1 MAQSFNAS
9 LNVQLNT
16 ASLNAS
22 TKQISNALGRIT
34 GQASEFQKSLDAST
48 ARVFAFGATTVVLN
62 SITQSFKKL
71 VATTIEVE
79 KRLIEINSIFQATE
93 TTFNRF
99 RNSIFQVAKETGQS
113 FDTVAEGA
121 AELARQGLSAEE
133 TAKRLK
139 AALVLTRI
147 SGLDAEKSVKSL
159 TAAINGFTSAGL
171 SANQIVN
178 KMVAVDTAFAVSAQ
192 DLAEAFSR
200 AGSTAEDA
208 GVSFDQLL
216 GLVTAVE
223 QKTARGGAVIGNAFK
238 SIFTRLQRGTTID
251 ELQELGVAIDAT
263 MSGVQKLQALSMAI
277 ENIADPTVVS
287 KIKELAGGVFQIN
300 VVSAALKDIG
310 SETSI
315 FAKATQ
321 TGVQATN
328 QAFEKNAALSESMAH
343 NINRLIVGLTSL
355 GEKVGSITFGPLLEN
370 LVGIAI
376 KFTEFLDKALDPEK
390 GNNFI
395 RGFFKAISTFLSGPA
410 IVIFTAAFLKIA
422 KLVGKFALD
431 GMKALFKMGTEAEKL
446 KNIQGGIVGL
456 LSRDSALRK
465 VIQSTTAT
473 QLQKEQ
479 AVIAAIKRE
488 NALLTQQA
496 ALMRSLAAAAAA
508 RGVGGFT
515 QGTGFT
521 GRRGRTFSHGFMAEE
536 ATARMLGAPDDVQ
549 AHMGTGK
556 INGRDFIMN
565 NYEMEVPNFAGGNS
579 AVIPMYAGG
588 HLPRYARG
596 SRGQQVLGRP
606 DKPLAD
612 REDITT
618 RDEAIAA
625 GYTERQASH
634 RFGAAPKK
642 PKAKKTE
649 QVVLVT
655 PQNMGMLIP
664 SIGKSATI
672 GKKTRGRFKF
682 GGKHMGFEYG
692 GPLEVDGPKVPKAV
706 DQAADPHDEKLKKN
720 ITKSVTTNAANFAAL
735 LKPVLGKPSPA
746 KILQKLKSQG
756 GGKGALKGI
765 VGAAFE
771 ASVNAALDISPA
783 RKVEGGDFD
792 VKGVSGKKAAAIR
805 KLFGVSNPKANIFD
819 YKENSRRN
827 SIASF
832 AKKIANEDAEK
843 GSVKFVT
850 REVRRGTKAF
860 AGGHIPKFAGGHM
873 PKYARGMKMGGASA
887 GGGGSI
893 GKLMGIFDSIT
904 SVGFGLQFAFGAISS
919 AIGFVQAAYEKQIT
933 VMEAATEKRI
943 EEIEASDDNFLMK
956 RALIQEEM
964 RLLEEIKKQPPV
976 YVRLAEAAKAAAIA
990 LGALAALNMV
1000 TRGGLGRAIGKTKVG
1015 GIFGGSTKSGIG
1027 RKAKLRAAE
1036 KFKGQPDRMV
1046 KAQKA
1051 GIGASRLARGG
1062 GAAAALFGVYD
1073 IGSTLMNE
1081 DLTKRE
1087 KIVGVSES
1095 TGAIAGGIGG
1105 GIAGAKLGATLA
1117 PFLGPAAPL
1126 VAAITTFGG
1135 SIIGAVGGGMAAGK
1149 AAEALTPQ
1157 EKAIAEAKEKIA
1169 ATQTAVGV
1177 GRTKFDKAPDFEGFG
1192 DKESQIDFLNKSLEE
1207 GMANAADPK
1216 ALADAYD
1223 KAAKAV
1229 EKQAKIS
1236 DELFLENQ
1244 EAKDGSKKKKKITEK
1259 LNKSNEELA
1268 KAQDA
1273 LANVVAN
1280 ISGWKYKDLQMQ
1292 MSWQADMDEATAT
1305 LAQAHKDYAATLL
1318 DLQERQSKIT
1328 LKTADAFAQA
1338 QDQQALVQA
1347 LATGPNALAMNMGA
1361 GFQTQQRGLDQF
1373 RGAVINAQTGVD
1385 TAYAETSKTASEQGR
1400 TATNREM
1407 LQGSLAARNNLEK
1420 ASQQFESAARKAG
1433 IDILSKMK
1441 QVGDLQMANEKKM
1454 AELTAQTIQA
1464 QVSHIQQAFGQGG
1477 MDLDFVHAQGKEIAD
1492 EMLKDPADI
1501 DYEKIGMMM
1510 SEYDDEGTGV
1520 SIDKLVTLF
1529 GVSQDKLQEILA
1541 KVADAGLVGGEGK
1554 NMLLQLRS
1562 GEGEDFKG
1570 MMDDA
1575 KGLDATAEM
1584 DELLETQRG
1593 LNKAMAQATKA
1604 WEKFATDSDT
1614 ADIAKKLKETQEKI
1628 ESGEAS
1634 VDEVLKFLDEN
1645 LQASKDLQPF
1655 LAEQAKFAKSAT
1667 NSMKMLANK
1676 MISMENLIKDLMDE
1690 EPAEGTGATAL
1701 EPASEGS

>member
-71 VATTIEVE
+71 VSTTIEVE

-113 FDTVAEGA
+113 FSTVAEGA

-171 SANQIVN
+171 NANQIVN

-251 ELQELGVAIDAT
+251 ELQELGVAIDAS
-263 MSGVQKLQALSMAI
+263 MNGVEKLQALSTAI
-277 ENIADPTVVS
+277 EGIADPTVVS

-310 SETSI
+310 SETSV
-315 FAKATQ
+315 FAQATK

-370 LVGIAI
+370 LVGIAV
-376 KFTEFLDKALDPEK
+376 KFTEFLDNALDPEK

-446 KNIQGGIVGL
+446 KSIQGGIVGL
-456 LSRDSALRK
+456 LSRDSSLRK
-465 VIQSTTAT
+465 VIQSTTAS

-536 ATARMLGAPDDVQ
+536 ASARMLGAPNDVQ
-549 AHMGTGK
+549 AHMGKGTIG
-556 INGRDFIMN
+556 GRSFIMN
-565 NYEMEVPNFAGGNS
+565 DNELEFPRFAGGSDS
-579 AVIPMYAGG
+579 AVVPLYAGG

-596 SRGQQVLGRP
+596 QGRIGRP
-606 DKPLAD
+606 SKPLSD

-618 RDEAIAA
+618 REQAIAA
-625 GYTERQASH
+625 GYSTSQVSQ
-634 RFGAAPKK
+634 RFGAAKK
-642 PKAKKTE
+642 GPKAKKTE
-649 QVVLVT
+649 KVVYVT
-655 PQNMGMLIP
+655 PRNMGMLIP
-664 SIGKSATI
+664 DIGKSGTI

-682 GGKHMGFEYG
+682 QGKHMGFEYG
-692 GPLEVDGPKVPKAV
+692 GPLEVDGPKVPRAV

-746 KILQKLKSQG
+746 KILQKLKAQG

-792 VKGVSGKKAAAIR
+792 VKGVSGKKAGAIR

-819 YKENSRRN
+819 YKENSRKN
-827 SIASF
+827 SVASF
-832 AKKIANEDAEK
+832 AKKIANEDAAK
-843 GSVKFVT
+843 GGVKYRT

-860 AGGHIPKFAGGHM
+860 AGGHIPR
-873 PKYARGMKMGGASA
+873 YAKGMKMGGASA
-887 GGGGSI
+887 GGGGLA
-893 GKLMGIFDSIT
+893 KLMGAFDMIT
-904 SVGFGLQFAFGAISS
+904 SAGFGLQFAFAAISG
-919 AIGFVQAAYEKQIT
+919 AIGFVEAAYEKQMK

-943 EEIEASDDNFLMK
+943 EEIESSDESFLMK
-956 RALIQEEM
+956 RALVQEEIK
-964 RLLEEIKKQPPV
+964 LLDELKKQPPV
-976 YVRLAEAAKAAAIA
+976 YIRLAEAAKTAAIA
-990 LGALAALNMV
+990 LGALAALNFA
-1000 TRGGLGRAIGKTKVG
+1000 TKGGLGRAAGRTGLGKKAGAIFRPEKAAKMKVMDQM
-1015 GIFGGSTKSGIG
+1015 
-1027 RKAKLRAAE
+1027 
-1036 KFKGQPDRMV
+1036 KGQSGRV
-1046 KAQKA
+1046 LAAQQA
-1051 GIGASRLARGG
+1051 GKQAAGKGLFRRTLGKS
-1062 GAAAALFGVYD
+1062 GAAALLFGGMD
-1073 IGSTLMNE
+1073 IASTLGNE
-1081 DLTKRE
+1081 DLTKRQ
-1087 KIVGVSES
+1087 KQVGVSES
-1095 TGAIAGGIGG
+1095 VGAMGG
-1105 GIAGAKLGATLA
+1105 GMAGAVLGAKLSAAVA
-1117 PFLGPAAPL
+1117 PFFGPAAPL
-1126 VAAITTFGG
+1126 VVALGG
-1135 SIIGAVGGGMAAGK
+1135 LVGGIGGAIVGGAAGK
-1149 AAEALTPQ
+1149 GVAEALTPE
-1157 EKAIAEAKEKIA
+1157 EKAMVEAKEKVA

-1192 DKESQIDFLNKSLEE
+1192 DKDSQIDFLNKSLTE

-1236 DELFLENQ
+1236 DELHLEEQ
-1244 EAKDGSKKKKKITEK
+1244 EAKEGSKKKKKITEK

-1280 ISGWKYKDLQMQ
+1280 ISNWKYKDLQMQ
-1292 MSWQADMDEATAT
+1292 MSWQADMDEATET
-1305 LAQAHKDYAATLL
+1305 LAKAQKDYASTLA
-1318 DLQERQSKIT
+1318 DVQERQSKIT

-1338 QDQQALVQA
+1338 QDQQALVQS

-1373 RGAVINAQTGVD
+1373 RGAMVNAQTGVD
-1385 TAYAETSKTASEQGR
+1385 VAYAETSKAAAEKGS
-1400 TATNREM
+1400 APTNLELM
-1407 LQGSLAARNNLEK
+1407 KGTLAARNNLEK
-1420 ASQQFESAARKAG
+1420 AGQQFESAARKAG

-1477 MDLDFVHAQGKEIAD
+1477 MDLDYVHAQGKEVAD

-1510 SEYDDEGTGV
+1510 SEFDDQGTGV

-1529 GVSQDKLQEILA
+1529 GVSQGKLEEILG
-1541 KVADAGLVGGEGK
+1541 KVADAGMVGGEGK
-1554 NMLLQLRS
+1554 NMLMQLRS
-1562 GEGEDFKG
+1562 GQGEDFKG
-1570 MMDDA
+1570 MMNDA
-1575 KGLDATAEM
+1575 KGLDPTAEM
-1584 DELLETQRG
+1584 DELLETQKG
-1593 LNKAMAQATKA
+1593 LNAAMGAATKA

-1655 LAEQAKFAKSAT
+1655 LSEQAKFAKSAT

-1676 MISMENLIKDLMDE
+1676 MLSMERLIKDLMDE

-1701 EPASEGS
+1701 EPASE

>member
-113 FDTVAEGA
+113 FSTVAEGA

-171 SANQIVN
+171 NANQIVN

-251 ELQELGVAIDAT
+251 ELQELGVAIDAS
-263 MSGVQKLQALSMAI
+263 MNGVEKLQALSTAI
-277 ENIADPTVVS
+277 EGIADPTVVS

-310 SETSI
+310 SETSV
-315 FAKATQ
+315 FAQATK

-370 LVGIAI
+370 LVGIAV
-376 KFTEFLDKALDPEK
+376 KFTEFLDNALDPEK

-456 LSRDSALRK
+456 LSRDSSLRK

-521 GRRGRTFSHGFMAEE
+521 GRRGRGFSHGFMAEE
-536 ATARMLGAPDDVQ
+536 ASARMLGAPDNVQ
-549 AHMGTGK
+549 AHMGQGK
-556 INGRDFIMN
+556 INGKSFIMN
-565 NYEMEVPNFAGGNS
+565 DNELEFPRFAGGSDS
-579 AVIPMYAGG
+579 AVVPLYAGG
-588 HLPRYARG
+588 HLPRYAKG
-596 SRGQQVLGRP
+596 RGQQILGRP
-606 DKPLAD
+606 DQPL
-612 REDITT
+612 RERADITT

-625 GYTERQASH
+625 GYSERQASN

-649 QVVLVT
+649 KVVYVT
-655 PQNMGMLIP
+655 PRNMGMLVP
-664 SIGKSATI
+664 DIGKSGTI

-682 GGKHMGFEYG
+682 QGKHMGFEYG
-692 GPLEVDGPKVPKAV
+692 GPLEVDGPKVPTAV

-746 KILQKLKSQG
+746 KILQKLKAQG

-783 RKVEGGDFD
+783 KKVEGGDFD
-792 VKGVSGKKAAAIR
+792 VKGVSGKKAGAIR

-819 YKENSRRN
+819 YKENSRKN
-827 SIASF
+827 SVASF
-832 AKKIANEDAEK
+832 AKKIANEDAAK
-843 GSVKFVT
+843 GSVKYRT
-850 REVRRGTKAF
+850 REVRRGVKAF
-860 AGGHIPKFAGGHM
+860 AGGHIPR
-873 PKYARGMKMGGASA
+873 YAKGLKMGGASA
-887 GGGGSI
+887 GGGGLA
-893 GKLMGIFDSIT
+893 KLMGVFDMIT
-904 SVGFGLQFAFGAISS
+904 SAGFGLQFAFGAISG
-919 AIGFVQAAYEKQIT
+919 AIGFVEAAYEKQMK

-943 EEIEASDDNFLMK
+943 EEIESSDETFLMK
-956 RALIQEEM
+956 RALVQEEIK
-964 RLLEEIKKQPPV
+964 LLDQLKKQPPV
-976 YVRLAEAAKAAAIA
+976 YIKLAEAAKTAAIA
-990 LGALAALNMV
+990 LGALAALNFA
-1000 TRGGLGRAIGKTKVG
+1000 TKGGLGRAAGRTVG
-1015 GIFGGSTKSGIG
+1015 GTRLGQRAGAFF
-1027 RKAKLRAAE
+1027 RPEKAAKM
-1036 KFKGQPDRMV
+1036 KVMDQMKGQSGRV
-1046 KAQKA
+1046 LAAQQA
-1051 GIGASRLARGG
+1051 GKQAAGKGLFRRTLGKS
-1062 GAAAALFGVYD
+1062 GAAALLFGGMD
-1073 IGSTLMNE
+1073 IASTLGNE
-1081 DLTKRE
+1081 DLTKGQKVE
-1087 KIVGVSES
+1087 GVSES
-1095 TGAIAGGIGG
+1095 VGAMAGGVGG
-1105 GIAGAKLGATLA
+1105 AIAGAKLGAVLA

-1126 VAAITTFGG
+1126 VAAITTLGG
-1135 SIIGAVGGGMAAGK
+1135 GIGGAIVGGMGGK
-1149 AAEALTPQ
+1149 KVGEALTPE
-1157 EKAIAEAKEKIA
+1157 EKAMVEAREKVA
-1169 ATQTAVGV
+1169 ATQEAVGV

-1192 DKESQIDFLNKSLEE
+1192 DNKSQIEFLNKSLTE

-1236 DELFLENQ
+1236 DELHLEEQ

-1259 LNKSNEELA
+1259 LNKSNEALA
-1268 KAQDA
+1268 KAQDD

-1280 ISGWKYKDLQMQ
+1280 ISNWKYKDLQMQ

-1305 LAQAHKDYAATLL
+1305 LAKAQKDYASTLA
-1318 DLQERQSKIT
+1318 DIQERQSQIT

-1338 QDQQALVQA
+1338 QDQQALVQS

-1373 RGAVINAQTGVD
+1373 RGAMVNAQTGVD
-1385 TAYAETSKTASEQGR
+1385 VAYAETSKAAAEKGSSP
-1400 TATNREM
+1400 TNLELM
-1407 LQGSLAARNNLEK
+1407 KGSLAARNNLEK

-1433 IDILSKMK
+1433 IDILSKMR

-1477 MDLDFVHAQGKEIAD
+1477 MDLDYVHAQGKEVAD

-1510 SEYDDEGTGV
+1510 SEFDDQGTGV

-1529 GVSQDKLQEILA
+1529 GVSQGKLEEILG
-1541 KVADAGLVGGEGK
+1541 KVADAGMVGGEGK
-1554 NMLLQLRS
+1554 NMLMQLRS
-1562 GEGEDFKG
+1562 GQGEDFKG
-1570 MMDDA
+1570 MMNDA
-1575 KGLDATAEM
+1575 KGLDPTAEM
-1584 DELLETQRG
+1584 DELLETQKG
-1593 LNKAMAQATKA
+1593 LNAAMGAATKA

-1655 LAEQAKFAKSAT
+1655 LSEQAKFAKSAT

-1676 MISMENLIKDLMDE
+1676 MLSMENLIKDLMDE

-1701 EPASEGS
+1701 EPASE

>member
-113 FDTVAEGA
+113 FSTVAEGA

-171 SANQIVN
+171 NANQIVN

-251 ELQELGVAIDAT
+251 ELQELGVAIDAS

-376 KFTEFLDKALDPEK
+376 KFTEFLDNALDPEK

-431 GMKALFKMGTEAEKL
+431 GMKSLFKMGTEAEKL

-456 LSRDSALRK
+456 LSRDSTLRK

-488 NALLTQQA
+488 NALLKQQA

-536 ATARMLGAPDDVQ
+536 ASARMLGAPDDVQ

-556 INGRDFIMN
+556 INGKDFIMN
-565 NYEMEVPNFAGGNS
+565 NYEVEVPRFAGGSDS
-579 AVIPMYAGG
+579 AVVPLYAGG

-596 SRGQQVLGRP
+596 RGQVRFGKP
-606 DKPLAD
+606 SKPLSERD
-612 REDITT
+612 DITT
-618 RDEAIAA
+618 RDQAIAA
-625 GYTERQASH
+625 GYSESQASQ
-634 RFGAAPKK
+634 RFGAAKK
-642 PKAKKTE
+642 GPKAKKTE
-649 QVVLVT
+649 KVVLVT
-655 PQNMGMLIP
+655 PRNMGMLIP
-664 SIGKSATI
+664 DIGRSATI

-692 GPLEVDGPKVPKAV
+692 GPLEVDGPKVPRAV

-720 ITKSVTTNAANFAAL
+720 ITRSVTTNAANFAGL

-792 VKGVSGKKAAAIR
+792 VKGVSDKKAGAIR

-819 YKENSRRN
+819 YKENSRKN
-827 SIASF
+827 SVASF
-832 AKKIANEDAEK
+832 AKKIANEDAAK
-843 GSVKFVT
+843 GSVKFVN

-860 AGGHIPKFAGGHM
+860 AGGHM
-873 PKYARGMKMGGASA
+873 PRYARGLPKGGAS
-887 GGGGSI
+887 GGGG
-893 GKLMGIFDSIT
+893 GLTKLMGVFDMIT
-904 SVGFGLQFAFGAISS
+904 SAGFGVQFAFTAISG
-919 AIGFVQAAYEKQIT
+919 AIGFVEAAYEKQMK

-943 EEIEASDDNFLMK
+943 EEIESSDESFLMK
-956 RALIQEEM
+956 RALIQEEI
-964 RLLEEIKKQPPV
+964 RLLDEIKKQPPV
-976 YVRLAEAAKAAAIA
+976 YIRLAEAAKAAAIA

-1000 TRGGLGRAIGKTKVG
+1000 TRGGLGRSVGKTRAGQAVG
-1015 GIFGGSTKSGIG
+1015 GFFRPEKAAKMKVMDQMKGQSGRVLAAQQAGKQAAKKGLMRRAVGGSALGAVAFGGMDIYSTMSNDELTG
-1027 RKAKLRAAE
+1027 R
-1036 KFKGQPDRMV
+1036 
-1046 KAQKA
+1046 QKA
-1051 GIGASRLARGG
+1051 
-1062 GAAAALFGVYD
+1062 
-1073 IGSTLMNE
+1073 
-1081 DLTKRE
+1081 
-1087 KIVGVSES
+1087 VGVSES
-1095 TGAIAGGIGG
+1095 VGAMGG
-1105 GIAGAKLGATLA
+1105 GIAGAAMGAKLSAAVA
-1117 PFLGPAAPL
+1117 PFFGPAAPL
-1126 VAAITTFGG
+1126 VVAL
-1135 SIIGAVGGGMAAGK
+1135 GALGGGIGGAMLGGAAGK
-1149 AAEALTPQ
+1149 GAAEALTAE
-1157 EKAIAEAKEKIA
+1157 EKAAISALERIK
-1169 ATQTAVGV
+1169 ATRDAVGV
-1177 GRTKFDKAPDFEGFG
+1177 GREKGEFKGGTEFEGFG
-1192 DKESQIDFLNKSLEE
+1192 TEKEQIDFLNKSIEE
-1207 GMANAADPK
+1207 GIANAPDPS
-1216 ALADAYD
+1216 ALAKAYD
-1223 KAAKAV
+1223 EAATAV
-1229 EKQAKIS
+1229 QEQQKKS
-1236 DELFLENQ
+1236 DELFAAVGDEDN
-1244 EAKDGSKKKKKITEK
+1244 AKKK
-1259 LNKSNEELA
+1259 NKLA
-1268 KAQDA
+1268 KQLFESDNKLIEAQDK
-1273 LANVVAN
+1273 LANVIAN
-1280 ISGWKYKDLQMQ
+1280 ISNWKYKDLQMQ
-1292 MSWQADMDEATAT
+1292 MSWQADMDEATST
-1305 LAQAHKDYAATLL
+1305 LEKAHKDYAATLL
-1318 DLQERQSKIT
+1318 DLRERQSKIT

-1347 LATGPNALAMNMGA
+1347 LATGPNAMAMNFGA

-1373 RGAVINAQTGVD
+1373 RGAMINAQTDVD
-1385 TAYAETSKTASEQGR
+1385 TAYAETSKTASAQGR
-1400 TATNREM
+1400 TATNKEM

-1441 QVGDLQMANEKKM
+1441 QVGDLAMANEKKM

-1477 MDLDFVHAQGKEIAD
+1477 MDLDYVHAQGKELAD

-1501 DYEKIGMMM
+1501 NYEKIGMMM
-1510 SEYDDEGTGV
+1510 AEYDDQGTGV
-1520 SIDKLVTLF
+1520 SVDKLVTLF
-1529 GVSQDKLQEILA
+1529 GVHQGKLEEILA

-1554 NMLLQLRS
+1554 NMLMQLRS

-1593 LNKAMAQATKA
+1593 LNKAMGEATKA

-1676 MISMENLIKDLMDE
+1676 MISMEQFIKDLMDE

-1701 EPASEGS
+1701 EPASE

>member
-9 LNVQLNT
+9 LNVQLNS

-71 VATTIEVE
+71 VSTTIEVE

-113 FDTVAEGA
+113 FSTVAEGA

-171 SANQIVN
+171 NANQIVN

-251 ELQELGVAIDAT
+251 ELQELGVAIDAS
-263 MSGVQKLQALSMAI
+263 MNGVEKLQALSTAI
-277 ENIADPTVVS
+277 EGIADPTVVS

-310 SETSI
+310 SETSV
-315 FAKATQ
+315 FAQATK

-370 LVGIAI
+370 LVGIAV
-376 KFTEFLDKALDPEK
+376 KFTEFLDNALDPEK

-456 LSRDSALRK
+456 LSRDSSLRK
-465 VIQSTTAT
+465 VIQSTTAS

-536 ATARMLGAPDDVQ
+536 ASARMLGAPNDVQ

-556 INGRDFIMN
+556 INGKDFVMN
-565 NYEMEVPNFAGGNS
+565 NYEVEVPRFAGGSDS
-579 AVIPMYAGG
+579 AVVPLYAGG

-596 SRGQQVLGRP
+596 QGRIGRP
-606 DKPLAD
+606 SKPLSD
-612 REDITT
+612 RADITT
-618 RDEAIAA
+618 REQAIAA
-625 GYTERQASH
+625 GYSTSQVSQ
-634 RFGAAPKK
+634 RFGAAKK
-642 PKAKKTE
+642 GPKAKKTE

-655 PQNMGMLIP
+655 PRNMGMLIP
-664 SIGKSATI
+664 DIGRSGTI

-682 GGKHMGFEYG
+682 QGKHMGFEYG
-692 GPLEVDGPKVPKAV
+692 GPLEVDGPKVPRAV

-720 ITKSVTTNAANFAAL
+720 ITRSVTTNAANFAGL

-792 VKGVSGKKAAAIR
+792 VKGVSGKKAGAIR

-819 YKENSRRN
+819 YKENSRKN
-827 SIASF
+827 SVASF
-832 AKKIANEDAEK
+832 AKKIANEDAAK
-843 GSVKFVT
+843 GAVKYRT

-860 AGGHIPKFAGGHM
+860 AGGHIPR
-873 PKYARGMKMGGASA
+873 YAKGMKMGGASA
-887 GGGGSI
+887 GGGGLA
-893 GKLMGIFDSIT
+893 KLMGVFDMIT
-904 SVGFGLQFAFGAISS
+904 SAGFGLQFAFAAISG
-919 AIGFVQAAYEKQIT
+919 AIGFVEAAYEKQMK

-943 EEIEASDDNFLMK
+943 EEIESSDESFLMK
-956 RALIQEEM
+956 RALVQEEIK
-964 RLLEEIKKQPPV
+964 LLDELKKQPPV
-976 YVRLAEAAKAAAIA
+976 YIRLAEAAKTAAIA
-990 LGALAALNMV
+990 LGALAALNFA
-1000 TRGGLGRAIGKTKVG
+1000 TKGGLGRAVGRTRVGRGVGGFFGKGKTPH
-1015 GIFGGSTKSGIG
+1015 
-1027 RKAKLRAAE
+1027 
-1036 KFKGQPDRMV
+1036 GQPS
-1046 KAQKA
+1046 
-1051 GIGASRLARGG
+1051 GTGAFGRAPIKGTTGKPRSPAMRGLRG
-1062 GAAAALFGVYD
+1062 AGAAALLFGGMD
-1073 IGSTLMNE
+1073 IASTLSNE
-1081 DLTKRE
+1081 DLTKRQ
-1087 KIVGVSES
+1087 KTVGVSES
-1095 TGAIAGGIGG
+1095 VGAMGG
-1105 GIAGAKLGATLA
+1105 GLAGAAMGAKLSAAVA
-1117 PFLGPAAPL
+1117 PFFGPAAPL
-1126 VAAITTFGG
+1126 VVAIGG
-1135 SIIGAVGGGMAAGK
+1135 LVGGIGGAIVGGAAGK
-1149 AAEALTPQ
+1149 GVAEALTPE
-1157 EKAIAEAKEKIA
+1157 EKAMMEAREKVA
-1169 ATQTAVGV
+1169 ATQKAVGV

-1192 DKESQIDFLNKSLEE
+1192 TSDQQAKFLNEQLQE

-1223 KAAKAV
+1223 KAAQAV
-1229 EKQAKIS
+1229 QKQTKIS
-1236 DELFLENQ
+1236 EELQLEEQ
-1244 EAKDGSKKKKKITEK
+1244 EAKEGSKKKKKITEK

-1280 ISGWKYKDLQMQ
+1280 ISNWKYKDLQMQ

-1305 LAQAHKDYAATLL
+1305 LAKAQKDYASTLA
-1318 DLQERQSKIT
+1318 DIQERQSKIT

-1338 QDQQALVQA
+1338 QDQQALVQS

-1373 RGAVINAQTGVD
+1373 RGAMVNAQTGVD
-1385 TAYAETSKTASEQGR
+1385 VAYAETSKAAAEKGS
-1400 TATNREM
+1400 APTNLELM
-1407 LQGSLAARNNLEK
+1407 KGTLAARNNLEK
-1420 ASQQFESAARKAG
+1420 AGQQFESAARKAG

-1477 MDLDFVHAQGKEIAD
+1477 MDLDYVHAQGKEVAD

-1510 SEYDDEGTGV
+1510 SEFDDQGTGV

-1529 GVSQDKLQEILA
+1529 GVSQGKLEEILG
-1541 KVADAGLVGGEGK
+1541 KVADAGMVGGEGK
-1554 NMLLQLRS
+1554 NMLMQLRS
-1562 GEGEDFKG
+1562 GEGESFKG

-1575 KGLDATAEM
+1575 KGLDPTAEM
-1584 DELLETQRG
+1584 DELLETQKG
-1593 LNKAMAQATKA
+1593 LNAAMGAATKA

-1655 LAEQAKFAKSAT
+1655 LSEQAKFAKSAT

-1676 MISMENLIKDLMDE
+1676 MLSMENLIKDLMDE

-1701 EPASEGS
+1701 EPSSEGS

>member
-71 VATTIEVE
+71 VSTTIEVE

-113 FDTVAEGA
+113 FSTVAEGA

-171 SANQIVN
+171 NANQIVN

-251 ELQELGVAIDAT
+251 ELQELGVAIDAS
-263 MSGVQKLQALSMAI
+263 MNGVEKLQALSTAI
-277 ENIADPTVVS
+277 EGIADPTVVS

-310 SETSI
+310 SETSV
-315 FAKATQ
+315 FAQATK

-370 LVGIAI
+370 LVGIAV
-376 KFTEFLDKALDPEK
+376 KFTEFLDNALDPEK

-410 IVIFTAAFLKIA
+410 VVIFTAAFLKIA

-456 LSRDSALRK
+456 LSRDSTLRK

-479 AVIAAIKRE
+479 AVITAIKRE

-521 GRRGRTFSHGFMAEE
+521 GRRGRGFSHGFMAEE
-536 ATARMLGAPDDVQ
+536 ASARMLGAPNDVQ

-556 INGRDFIMN
+556 INGKDFVMN
-565 NYEMEVPNFAGGNS
+565 NYEVEVPRFAGGSDS
-579 AVIPMYAGG
+579 AVVPMYAGG

-596 SRGQQVLGRP
+596 QLRIGRP
-606 DKPLAD
+606 SKPLS
-612 REDITT
+612 ENKDITT
-618 RDEAIAA
+618 REEAIAA
-625 GYTERQASH
+625 GYSTSQVSQ
-634 RFGAAPKK
+634 RFGAAKK
-642 PKAKKTE
+642 GPKAKKTE

-655 PQNMGMLIP
+655 PRNMGMLIP
-664 SIGKSATI
+664 DIGRSGTI

-682 GGKHMGFEYG
+682 QGKHMGFEYG
-692 GPLEVDGPKVPKAV
+692 GPLEVDGPKVPRAV

-720 ITKSVTTNAANFAAL
+720 ITRSVTTNAANFAGL

-792 VKGVSGKKAAAIR
+792 VKGVSGKKAGAIR

-819 YKENSRRN
+819 YKENSRKN
-827 SIASF
+827 SVASF
-832 AKKIANEDAEK
+832 AKKIANEDAAK
-843 GSVKFVT
+843 GAVKYRT

-860 AGGHIPKFAGGHM
+860 AGGHIPR
-873 PKYARGMKMGGASA
+873 YAKGMKMGGASA
-887 GGGGSI
+887 GGGGLA
-893 GKLMGIFDSIT
+893 KLMGVFDMIT
-904 SVGFGLQFAFGAISS
+904 SAGFGLQFAFGAISG
-919 AIGFVQAAYEKQIT
+919 AIGFVEAAYEKQMK

-943 EEIEASDDNFLMK
+943 EEIESSDESFLMK
-956 RALIQEEM
+956 RALVQEEIK
-964 RLLEEIKKQPPV
+964 LLDELKKQPPV
-976 YVRLAEAAKAAAIA
+976 YSRLAEAAKTAAIA
-990 LGALAALNMV
+990 LGALAALNFA
-1000 TRGGLGRAIGKTKVG
+1000 TKGGLGRAAGRTGLGKRAGAFFRPEKAAKMKVMDQM
-1015 GIFGGSTKSGIG
+1015 
-1027 RKAKLRAAE
+1027 
-1036 KFKGQPDRMV
+1036 KGQSGRV
-1046 KAQKA
+1046 LAAQQA
-1051 GIGASRLARGG
+1051 GKQAAGKGLFRRTLGKS
-1062 GAAAALFGVYD
+1062 GAAALLFGGMD
-1073 IGSTLMNE
+1073 IANTLGNE
-1081 DLTKRE
+1081 DLTKRQKVVANSE
-1087 KIVGVSES
+1087 TVG
-1095 TGAIAGGIGG
+1095 AMGG
-1105 GIAGAKLGATLA
+1105 GMAGAVLGAKLSAAVA
-1117 PFLGPAAPL
+1117 PFFGPAAPL
-1126 VAAITTFGG
+1126 VVALGG
-1135 SIIGAVGGGMAAGK
+1135 LVGGIGGAIVGGAAGK
-1149 AAEALTPQ
+1149 GAAEALTPE
-1157 EKAIAEAKEKIA
+1157 EKAMVEAKEKVA

-1192 DKESQIDFLNKSLEE
+1192 DKDSQIDFLNKSLTE

-1236 DELFLENQ
+1236 DELHLEEQ
-1244 EAKDGSKKKKKITEK
+1244 EAKEGSKKKKKITEK

-1280 ISGWKYKDLQMQ
+1280 ISNWKYKDLQMQ

-1305 LAQAHKDYAATLL
+1305 LAKAQKDYASTLT
-1318 DLQERQSKIT
+1318 DIQERQSQIT

-1338 QDQQALVQA
+1338 QDQQALVQS

-1373 RGAVINAQTGVD
+1373 RGAVVNAQTGVD
-1385 TAYAETSKTASEQGR
+1385 VAYADTMKGAAATGKS
-1400 TATNREM
+1400 ATNQQ
-1407 LQGSLAARNNLEK
+1407 LQQGSLAARNNLEK

-1477 MDLDFVHAQGKEIAD
+1477 MDLDYVHAQGKEVAD

-1510 SEYDDEGTGV
+1510 SEFDDQGTGV

-1529 GVSQDKLQEILA
+1529 GVSQGKLEEILG
-1541 KVADAGLVGGEGK
+1541 KVADAGMVGGEGK
-1554 NMLLQLRS
+1554 NMLMQLRS
-1562 GEGEDFKG
+1562 GQGEDFKG
-1570 MMDDA
+1570 MMNDA
-1575 KGLDATAEM
+1575 KGLDPTAEM
-1584 DELLETQRG
+1584 DELLETQKG
-1593 LNKAMAQATKA
+1593 LNAAMGAATKA

-1655 LAEQAKFAKSAT
+1655 LSEQAKFAKSAT

-1676 MISMENLIKDLMDE
+1676 MLSMERLIKDLMDE

-1701 EPASEGS
+1701 EPASE

>member
-113 FDTVAEGA
+113 FSTVAEGA

-376 KFTEFLDKALDPEK
+376 KFTEFLDNALDPEK

-410 IVIFTAAFLKIA
+410 VVIFTAAFLKIA

-515 QGTGFT
+515 QGSGFT

-536 ATARMLGAPDDVQ
+536 ASARMLGAPDDVQ

-556 INGRDFIMN
+556 INGKDFIMN
-565 NYEMEVPNFAGGNS
+565 NYEVEVPRFAGGSDS
-579 AVIPMYAGG
+579 AVIPLYAGG
-588 HLPRYARG
+588 NIPRYAG
-596 SRGQQVLGRP
+596 GRGQVRLGRP
-606 DKPLAD
+606 SKPLSERD
-612 REDITT
+612 DITT
-618 RDEAIAA
+618 RDQAIAA
-625 GYTERQASH
+625 GYSPSQVSQ
-634 RFGAAPKK
+634 RFGAAKK
-642 PKAKKTE
+642 GPKAKKTE

-655 PQNMGMLIP
+655 PKNMGMLIP
-664 SIGKSATI
+664 SIGRSATI

-706 DQAADPHDEKLKKN
+706 DQAADPHDENLKKN
-720 ITKSVTTNAANFAAL
+720 ITRSVTTNAANFAGL

-792 VKGVSGKKAAAIR
+792 VKGVSGKKAGAIR

-819 YKENSRRN
+819 YKENSRKN
-827 SIASF
+827 SVASF
-832 AKKIANEDAEK
+832 AKKIANEDAAK

-860 AGGHIPKFAGGHM
+860 AGGHIPR
-873 PKYARGMKMGGASA
+873 YARGMKMGGASA
-887 GGGGSI
+887 VGGGSI

-919 AIGFVQAAYEKQIT
+919 VIGFVEAAYEKQIT
-933 VMEAATEKRI
+933 VMEAATQKRI
-943 EEIEASDDNFLMK
+943 EEIEASDENFLMK

-964 RLLEEIKKQPPV
+964 RLLDEIKKQPPV
-976 YVRLAEAAKAAAIA
+976 YVRLAQAAKSAAIA
-990 LGALAALNMV
+990 LGALAALNMA
-1000 TRGGLGRAIGKTKVG
+1000 TRGGLGRAVGKTRA
-1015 GIFGGSTKSGIG
+1015 GSFFSGRGTKM
-1027 RKAKLRAAE
+1027 KTAE
-1036 KFKGQPDRMV
+1036 KLKGQPNRMV
-1046 KAQKA
+1046 EAQKA
-1051 GIGASRLARGG
+1051 GKRARFIRGG
-1062 GAAAALFGVYD
+1062 GAAAALFGAYD

-1081 DLTKRE
+1081 DLTKRQ

-1095 TGAIAGGIGG
+1095 GGAIAGGLAGAAG
-1105 GIAGAKLGATLA
+1105 GAKLGAVLA

-1135 SIIGAVGGGMAAGK
+1135 GIIGAVGGGMAAGK
-1149 AAEALTPQ
+1149 AAEALTPK

-1169 ATQTAVGV
+1169 ATQKAVGV

-1192 DKESQIDFLNKSLEE
+1192 DKKSQIEFLNKSLEE

-1229 EKQAKIS
+1229 EEQQKKS
-1236 DELFLENQ
+1236 DELLAAAED
-1244 EAKDGSKKKKKITEK
+1244 AKDGSKKR
-1259 LNKSNEELA
+1259 NKLA
-1268 KAQDA
+1268 KQLRESDDKLAKEQDK
-1273 LANVVAN
+1273 LANVIAN

-1305 LAQAHKDYAATLL
+1305 LAQAHKDYANTLS

-1373 RGAVINAQTGVD
+1373 RGAIINAQTGVD

-1477 MDLDFVHAQGKEIAD
+1477 MDLDYVHAQGKEIAD

-1510 SEYDDEGTGV
+1510 SEYDDQGTGV

-1529 GVSQDKLQEILA
+1529 GVHQGKLEEVLA

-1554 NMLLQLRS
+1554 NMLMQLRS
-1562 GEGEDFKG
+1562 GEGESFKD

-1634 VDEVLKFLDEN
+1634 VDQVLEFLDEN

>member
-9 LNVQLNT
+9 LNVQLNA

-113 FDTVAEGA
+113 FSTVAEGA

-171 SANQIVN
+171 NANQIVN

-238 SIFTRLQRGTTID
+238 SIFTRLQRGTTIE
-251 ELQELGVAIDAT
+251 ELQELGVAIDAS

-370 LVGIAI
+370 LVSIAI
-376 KFTEFLDKALDPEK
+376 KFTEFLDNALDPEK

-431 GMKALFKMGTEAEKL
+431 GMKSLFKMGTEAEKL

-456 LSRDSALRK
+456 LSRDSTLRK

-515 QGTGFT
+515 QGAGFT

-536 ATARMLGAPDDVQ
+536 ATAKMLGAPDDVQ
-549 AHMGTGK
+549 AHMGKGT
-556 INGRDFIMN
+556 IDGRKFIMN
-565 NYEMEVPNFAGGNS
+565 NHEVEIPNFAGGNS

-588 HLPRYARG
+588 NIPRYARG
-596 SRGQQVLGRP
+596 QLRFGKPS
-606 DKPLAD
+606 KPLSERD
-612 REDITT
+612 DITT
-618 RDEAIAA
+618 RDQAIAA
-625 GYTERQASH
+625 GYSESQASQ
-634 RFGAAPKK
+634 RFGAAKK
-642 PKAKKTE
+642 GPKAKKTE
-649 QVVLVT
+649 KVVLVT
-655 PQNMGMLIP
+655 PRNMGMLIP
-664 SIGKSATI
+664 DIGRSATI

-720 ITKSVTTNAANFAAL
+720 ITRSVTTNAANFAGL
-735 LKPVLGKPSPA
+735 LQPVLGKPSPA

-792 VKGVSGKKAAAIR
+792 VKGVSGKKAGAIR

-819 YKENSRRN
+819 YKENSRKN
-827 SIASF
+827 SVASF
-832 AKKIANEDAEK
+832 AKKIANEDAAK
-843 GSVKFVT
+843 GSVKFVN

-860 AGGHIPKFAGGHM
+860 AGGHIPR
-873 PKYARGMKMGGASA
+873 YAKGMKMGGASA
-887 GGGGSI
+887 GGGGLS
-893 GKLMGIFDSIT
+893 KLMGVFDMIT
-904 SVGFGLQFAFGAISS
+904 SAGFGVQFAFTAISG
-919 AIGFVQAAYEKQIT
+919 AIGFVEAAYEKQINA
-933 VMEAATEKRI
+933 MEAATEKRI
-943 EEIEASDDNFLMK
+943 EEIESSDESFLMK
-956 RALIQEEM
+956 RALIQEEI
-964 RLLEEIKKQPPV
+964 RLLDEIKKQPPV
-976 YVRLAEAAKAAAIA
+976 YVRLAQAAKAAAIA
-990 LGALAALNMV
+990 LGAIAAVNMV
-1000 TRGGLGRAIGKTKVG
+1000 TRGGLGRAVGRTKAGRGVG
-1015 GIFGGSTKSGIG
+1015 GFFRPEKGAKMKVMDQMKGQSGRVLAAQEAGKQAAKKGLMRRAVGGSALGALAFGG
-1027 RKAKLRAAE
+1027 
-1036 KFKGQPDRMV
+1036 M
-1046 KAQKA
+1046 
-1051 GIGASRLARGG
+1051 
-1062 GAAAALFGVYD
+1062 D
-1073 IGSTLMNE
+1073 IYSTLSNDE
-1081 DLTKRE
+1081 LTKRQKTVANSE
-1087 KIVGVSES
+1087 TVG
-1095 TGAIAGGIGG
+1095 AMAGGVGG
-1105 GIAGAKLGATLA
+1105 AIAGAKLGAVLA

-1126 VAAITTFGG
+1126 VAAITTLGG
-1135 SIIGAVGGGMAAGK
+1135 GIGGAVLGGMAGK
-1149 AAEALTPQ
+1149 GAAEALTPE
-1157 EKAIAEAKEKIA
+1157 EKAMNSALQRIKE
-1169 ATQTAVGV
+1169 TREAVGV
-1177 GRTKFDKAPDFEGFG
+1177 GRTKFAGDTEFEGFG
-1192 DKESQIDFLNKSLEE
+1192 TEQEQIDFLNKSLQE
-1207 GMANAADPK
+1207 GIATAADPK
-1216 ALADAYD
+1216 ALTDAYD
-1223 KAAKAV
+1223 KAASAV
-1229 EKQAKIS
+1229 ERQRQKS
-1236 DELFLENQ
+1236 DELYEEMS
-1244 EAKDGSKKKKKITEK
+1244 EAKDGSKKRNK
-1259 LNKSNEELA
+1259 LAQQLRESDDKLA
-1268 KAQDA
+1268 KAQDK

-1280 ISGWKYKDLQMQ
+1280 ISGFKYKDLQMQ
-1292 MSWQADMDEATAT
+1292 MSWQADMDDATKT

-1318 DLQERQSKIT
+1318 DLRERQSKIT

-1347 LATGPNALAMNMGA
+1347 LATGPNAMAMNFGA

-1373 RGAVINAQTGVD
+1373 RGAMINAQTDVD
-1385 TAYAETSKTASEQGR
+1385 TAYAETSKTASAQGR
-1400 TATNREM
+1400 TATNKEM

-1441 QVGDLQMANEKKM
+1441 QVGDLAMENERKM

-1464 QVSHIQQAFGQGG
+1464 QVNHIQQAFGQGG
-1477 MDLDFVHAQGKEIAD
+1477 MDLDYVHAQGKEVAD

-1510 SEYDDEGTGV
+1510 SEYDDQGTGV
-1520 SIDKLVTLF
+1520 GIEKLVTLF

-1570 MMDDA
+1570 MMNDA

-1676 MISMENLIKDLMDE
+1676 MVSMEQFIKDLMDE
-1690 EPAEGTGATAL
+1690 EPAEGTGATPL
-1701 EPASEGS
+1701 ETD

>member
-71 VATTIEVE
+71 VSTTIEVE

-113 FDTVAEGA
+113 FSTVAEGA

-171 SANQIVN
+171 NANQIVN

-251 ELQELGVAIDAT
+251 ELQELGVAIDAS
-263 MSGVQKLQALSMAI
+263 MNGVEKLQALSTAI
-277 ENIADPTVVS
+277 EGIADPTVVS

-310 SETSI
+310 SETSV
-315 FAKATQ
+315 FAQATK

-370 LVGIAI
+370 LVGIAV
-376 KFTEFLDKALDPEK
+376 KFTEFLDNALDPEK

-446 KNIQGGIVGL
+446 KSIQGGIVGL
-456 LSRDSALRK
+456 LSRDSSLRK
-465 VIQSTTAT
+465 VIQSTTAS

-536 ATARMLGAPDDVQ
+536 ASARMLGAPNDVQ
-549 AHMGTGK
+549 AHMGKGTIG
-556 INGRDFIMN
+556 GRSFIMN
-565 NYEMEVPNFAGGNS
+565 DNELEFPRFAGGSDS
-579 AVIPMYAGG
+579 AVVPLYAGG

-596 SRGQQVLGRP
+596 QGRIGRP
-606 DKPLAD
+606 SKPLSD

-618 RDEAIAA
+618 REQAIAA
-625 GYTERQASH
+625 GYSTSQVSQ
-634 RFGAAPKK
+634 RFGAAKK
-642 PKAKKTE
+642 GPKAKKTE
-649 QVVLVT
+649 KVVYVT
-655 PQNMGMLIP
+655 PRNMGMLIP
-664 SIGKSATI
+664 DIGKSGTI

-682 GGKHMGFEYG
+682 QGKHMGFEYG
-692 GPLEVDGPKVPKAV
+692 GPLEVDGPKVPRAV

-746 KILQKLKSQG
+746 KILQKLKAQG

-792 VKGVSGKKAAAIR
+792 VKGVSGKKAGAIR

-819 YKENSRRN
+819 YKENSRKN
-827 SIASF
+827 SVASF
-832 AKKIANEDAEK
+832 AKKIANEDAAK
-843 GSVKFVT
+843 GGVKYRT

-860 AGGHIPKFAGGHM
+860 AGGHIPR
-873 PKYARGMKMGGASA
+873 YAKGMKMGGASA
-887 GGGGSI
+887 GGGGLA
-893 GKLMGIFDSIT
+893 KLMGAFDMIT
-904 SVGFGLQFAFGAISS
+904 SAGFGLQFAFAAISG
-919 AIGFVQAAYEKQIT
+919 AIGFVEAAYEKQMK

-943 EEIEASDDNFLMK
+943 EEIESSDESFLMK
-956 RALIQEEM
+956 RALVQEEIK
-964 RLLEEIKKQPPV
+964 LLDELKKQPPV
-976 YVRLAEAAKAAAIA
+976 YIRLAEAAKTAAIA
-990 LGALAALNMV
+990 LGALAALNFA
-1000 TRGGLGRAIGKTKVG
+1000 TKGGLGRAAGRTGLGKKAGAIFRPEKAAKMKVMDQM
-1015 GIFGGSTKSGIG
+1015 
-1027 RKAKLRAAE
+1027 
-1036 KFKGQPDRMV
+1036 KGQSGRV
-1046 KAQKA
+1046 LAAQQA
-1051 GIGASRLARGG
+1051 GKQAAGKGLFRRTLGKS
-1062 GAAAALFGVYD
+1062 GAAALLFGGMD
-1073 IGSTLMNE
+1073 IASTLGNE
-1081 DLTKRE
+1081 DLTKRQ
-1087 KIVGVSES
+1087 KQVGVSES
-1095 TGAIAGGIGG
+1095 VGAMGG
-1105 GIAGAKLGATLA
+1105 GMAGAVLGAKLSAAVA
-1117 PFLGPAAPL
+1117 PFFGPAAPL
-1126 VAAITTFGG
+1126 VVALGG
-1135 SIIGAVGGGMAAGK
+1135 LVGGIGGAIVGGAAGK
-1149 AAEALTPQ
+1149 GAAEALTPE
-1157 EKAIAEAKEKIA
+1157 EKAMVEAKEKVA

-1192 DKESQIDFLNKSLEE
+1192 DKDSQIDFLNKSLTE

-1236 DELFLENQ
+1236 DELHLEEQ
-1244 EAKDGSKKKKKITEK
+1244 EAKEGSKKKKKITEK

-1280 ISGWKYKDLQMQ
+1280 ISNWKYKDLQMQ
-1292 MSWQADMDEATAT
+1292 MSWQADMDEATET
-1305 LAQAHKDYAATLL
+1305 LAKAQKDYASTLA
-1318 DLQERQSKIT
+1318 DVQERQSKIT

-1338 QDQQALVQA
+1338 QDQQALVQS

-1373 RGAVINAQTGVD
+1373 RGAMVNAQTGVD
-1385 TAYAETSKTASEQGR
+1385 VAYAETSKAAAEKGS
-1400 TATNREM
+1400 APTNLELM
-1407 LQGSLAARNNLEK
+1407 KGTLAARNNLEK
-1420 ASQQFESAARKAG
+1420 AGQQFESAARKAG

-1477 MDLDFVHAQGKEIAD
+1477 MDLDYVHAQGKEVAD

-1510 SEYDDEGTGV
+1510 SEFDDQGTGV

-1529 GVSQDKLQEILA
+1529 GVSQGKLEEILG
-1541 KVADAGLVGGEGK
+1541 KVADAGMVGGEGK
-1554 NMLLQLRS
+1554 NMLMQLRS
-1562 GEGEDFKG
+1562 GQGEDFKG
-1570 MMDDA
+1570 MMNDA
-1575 KGLDATAEM
+1575 KGLDPTAEM
-1584 DELLETQRG
+1584 DELLETQKG
-1593 LNKAMAQATKA
+1593 LNAAMGAATKA

-1655 LAEQAKFAKSAT
+1655 LSEQAKFAKSAT

-1676 MISMENLIKDLMDE
+1676 MLSMERLIKDLMDE

-1701 EPASEGS
+1701 EPASE